1 MQTEN
6 IERSHVSGPSELSGV
21 LAINDLYSDDGRCF
35 YAKGWH
41 DKQSFADKLT
51 AWGEEGV
58 MADKVRHCYGHFG
71 LGRDGDGKPA
81 QLFYTYDEPGRGR
94 FMVTYWD
101 TIG

>member
-6 IERSHVSGPSELSGV
+6 NDRSHVSGPSESSGV

-41 DKQSFADKLT
+41 DKQTFADSLT
-51 AWGEEGV
+51 GWGEEGV
-58 MADKVRHCYGHFG
+58 TADKVRHCYGHFG
-71 LGRDGDGKPA
+71 LGRDCDGEPA
-81 QLFYTYDEPGRGR
+81 QLFYTHDEPGRGR
-94 FMVTYWD
+94 FKVTYWD